1 MRLAI
6 LGTYP
11 ADPNRIEGGLHSVL
25 CYLVEGLLQEAPD
38 MEIHVVTGFSP
49 GEGIAAPH
57 QVDGVWVHPF
67 TWSRFKRLTLYQRD
81 VARIR
86 RLVEEVAPD
95 LVHAQA
101 PSAAYAVAAMTSGR
115 PYVVTWH
122 GVMFREA
129 AVVPGLR
136 AKAVYALEVL
146 YERYCWR
153 RLKDVIAISPYV
165 EREYRGMTRAR
176 FHLIENPISDRFF
189 ALQGEGEPDRIL
201 CAARIIPRKDILTL
215 LRAFALLREER
226 PGACLRIAGEMASE
240 PAYAAQCLEFVRQ
253 HGLEGSVH
261 FLGQLSEEE
270 VLEEYQRCSL
280 VALSSL
286 QETAPMTVKQALAA
300 GRPVVATPAGGV
312 PWLVR
317 DGVTGILV
325 PFRDPERMAM
335 AFRRLLG
342 DAALRRWMGERG
354 RAEAR
359 GRFHASVVAQK
370 TLGVYREL
378 LSRG

>member
-1 MRLAI
+1 MRVAI

-11 ADPNRIEGGLHSVL
+11 ADPNRIEGGLHSVI
-25 CYLVEGLLQEAPD
+25 CYLVEGLRREAPD
-38 MEIHVVTGFSP
+38 AELHVVAGFSP
-49 GEGIAAPH
+49 GEVPGPR

-67 TWSRFKRLTLYQRD
+67 TWSRFKRVTLYQRD

-86 RLVEEVAPD
+86 RLVEEIAPD

-101 PSAAYAVAAMTSGR
+101 PSAAYAVAAMASGR

-153 RLKDVIAISPYV
+153 RLKEVIAISPYV
-165 EREYRGMTRAR
+165 EQEYRRMTRAR
-176 FHLIENPISDRFF
+176 FHLVENPISDRFF
-189 ALQGEGEPDRIL
+189 AFQGEGEPDRIL

-215 LRAFALLREER
+215 LQAFALLVRER
-226 PGACLRIAGEMASE
+226 PGAQLRIAGEMASE
-240 PAYAAQCLEFVRQ
+240 PAYAAQCLEFVRR

-261 FLGQLSEEE
+261 FLGQLSEDE
-270 VLEEYQRCSL
+270 VLEEYGRCSL

-312 PWLVR
+312 PWLVQN
-317 DGVTGILV
+317 GVTGFVV

-335 AFRRLLG
+335 AFRRLLDHTG
-342 DAALRRWMGERG
+342 LRHWMGERG
-354 RAEAR
+354 RAEAQ
-359 GRFHASVVAQK
+359 GRFHASVVARR
-370 TLGVYREL
+370 TLDVYRTIL
-378 LSRG
+378 GSA

>member
-1 MRLAI
+1 MRVAI

-11 ADPNRIEGGLHSVL
+11 ADPNRIEGGLHSVI
-25 CYLVEGLLQEAPD
+25 CYLVEGLRREAPD
-38 MEIHVVTGFSP
+38 VEVHVVTGFSP
-49 GEGIAAPH
+49 GEGTETR

-81 VARIR
+81 VTRIR
-86 RLVEEVAPD
+86 RLVEEVGPD

-101 PSAAYAVAAMTSGR
+101 PSAAYAMAAMASGR

-146 YERYCWR
+146 YERFCWR
-153 RLKDVIAISPYV
+153 RFREVIAISPYV

-176 FHLIENPISDRFF
+176 FHLIENPIADRFF

-201 CAARIIPRKDILTL
+201 CAARLIPRKDILTL
-215 LRAFALLREER
+215 LQAFALLLRDR
-226 PGACLRIAGEMASE
+226 PAAQLRIAGEMASE

-253 HGLEGSVH
+253 HGLEGAVH
-261 FLGQLSEEE
+261 FLGQLSEDE

-312 PWLVR
+312 PWLVQ
-317 DGVTGILV
+317 DGVTGFVV

-335 AFRRLLG
+335 AFRRLLD
-342 DAALRRWMGERG
+342 DAELRRWMGERG
-354 RAEAR
+354 RAQAR
-359 GRFHASVVAQK
+359 ERFHASAVARK
-370 TLGVYREL
+370 TLEVYRRL
-378 LSRG
+378 LGEG